1 MDKTTAALLE
11 KLAAKLGTT
20 AEYLWSVLIKQ
31 AAISAT
37 TTLVY
42 LMFIILFGVLLYKA
56 HRRLSKPSTNNSR
69 REYSIYEDLEWP
81 ISVMVVAAL
90 LWAIFAIAVFFSIPD
105 IINGYFNPEY
115 WALKEILDEV

>member
-1 MDKTTAALLE
+1 MDKTTADFLE

-20 AEYLWSVLIKQ
+20 AEYLWSVLIRQ

-37 TTLVY
+37 TTLIY
-42 LMFIILFGVLLYKA
+42 LISIILFGVLLYRV
-56 HRRLSKPSTNNSR
+56 HRRLSKPSTNSENG
-69 REYSIYEDLEWP
+69 YSIYEDWEWP

-90 LWAIFAIAVFFSIPD
+90 LWVIFSIVVFFSISN

-115 WALKEILDEV
+115 WALKEILNAV